1 MKINTSKFIEELK
14 SKLTDVNTG
23 SYEADECGE
32 DYFDDVENLDE
43 VVNYATEYCSQFN
56 DGKMT
61 YEELLGKLSS
71 IQTEWDTSPF
81 KGFHSFKEDIEPLG
95 DTVYDFKDFVD
106 ECLDK

>member
-1 MKINTSKFIEELK
+1 MKFNTDNFIEELK
-14 SKLTDVNTG
+14 CKLTGVNTG
-23 SYEADECGE
+23 SYEADDCGE

-43 VVNYATEYCSQFN
+43 IIEYATEHCVQYN
-56 DGKMT
+56 DGKIT
-61 YEELLGKLSS
+61 YEELLNKLSN

-95 DTVYDFKDFVD
+95 DTLYSFKDFLD